1 MPFGAIAKHN
11 FSQLPPSRKRPPL
24 VQDRVI
30 AYEKN
35 QQNKPNVGMIA
46 SSIGLT
52 DQLHKDITLSARIGQ
67 IETKLFDFLHMQQ
80 FSGKTQ

>member
-1 MPFGAIAKHN
+1 
-11 FSQLPPSRKRPPL
+11 
-24 VQDRVI
+24 
-30 AYEKN
+30 
-35 QQNKPNVGMIA
+35 MIA